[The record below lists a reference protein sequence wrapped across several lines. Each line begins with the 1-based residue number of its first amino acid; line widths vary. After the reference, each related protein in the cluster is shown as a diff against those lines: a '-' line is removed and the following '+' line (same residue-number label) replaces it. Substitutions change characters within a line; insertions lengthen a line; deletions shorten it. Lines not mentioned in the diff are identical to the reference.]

1 VWRVQPGGTGGQ
13 GRVRACGGGRRQGG
27 GEGRRR
33 NVPGG
38 AAGRPPLAQTERRN
52 KARTFASSVF
62 RRENASEANSDAIQR
77 SRPLNP
83 PTGKLAARGEGLG
96 IGSQFYSPILSTTK
110 H

>member
-1 VWRVQPGGTGGQ
+1 
-13 GRVRACGGGRRQGG
+13 VRACGGGRRQGG

-38 AAGRPPLAQTERRN
+38 AAGRPPPARTERR
-52 KARTFASSVF
+52 KKRVSSIF
-62 RRENASEANSDAIQR
+62 GRENTSEANSEAIQR

-83 PTGKLAARGEGLG
+83 PTGKLAARGEELG